1 MGGAVA
7 LERRKTLLLGLCP
20 FVLAGA
26 VACGGDAGELAS
38 GRPYSVDD
46 GDPVDVVLTDEND
59 GGRCMT
65 VSGTGY
71 RRVASCFGAEH
82 AEENGN
88 YVLLTAESAP
98 TVVVGFMPASATRA
112 TVDVEPPAQAETRG
126 RWFLATLTPEQ
137 LTSTDVELLGSGKV
151 DAVRVDFDG

>member
-1 MGGAVA
+1 VLGGLVVA
-7 LERRKTLLLGLCP
+7 
-20 FVLAGA
+20 AA
-26 VACGGDAGELAS
+26 VACGGGGDALAS

-71 RRVASCFGAEH
+71 RRVASCFGVAH

-88 YVLLTAESAP
+88 YVLMTAESAP
-98 TVVVGFMPASATRA
+98 TVVVGFMPASATGA
-112 TVDVEPPAQAETRG
+112 TVDIDPPVRAEARG

-137 LTSTDVELLGSGKV
+137 LASTNVELQGFGKV

>member
-1 MGGAVA
+1 
-7 LERRKTLLLGLCP
+7 
-20 FVLAGA
+20 
-26 VACGGDAGELAS
+26 
-38 GRPYSVDD
+38 
-46 GDPVDVVLTDEND
+46 VDVVLTDEND

-88 YVLLTAESAP
+88 YVLMTAESAP
-98 TVVVGFMPASATRA
+98 TLVVGFMPASATAA
-112 TVDVEPPAQAETRG
+112 TVDVEPPAQVETRG

-137 LTSTDVELLGSGKV
+137 LESTDVELLGSGKV

>member
-1 MGGAVA
+1 LGGRVA
-7 LERRKTLLLGLCP
+7 LQRRTAVVALLV
-20 FVLAGA
+20 VLVVAAA
-26 VACGGDAGELAS
+26 VACGGDADGLAS

-82 AEENGN
+82 AGR
-88 YVLLTAESAP
+88 
-98 TVVVGFMPASATRA
+98 RA
-112 TVDVEPPAQAETRG
+112 I
-126 RWFLATLTPEQ
+126 
-137 LTSTDVELLGSGKV
+137 TS
-151 DAVRVDFDG
+151 